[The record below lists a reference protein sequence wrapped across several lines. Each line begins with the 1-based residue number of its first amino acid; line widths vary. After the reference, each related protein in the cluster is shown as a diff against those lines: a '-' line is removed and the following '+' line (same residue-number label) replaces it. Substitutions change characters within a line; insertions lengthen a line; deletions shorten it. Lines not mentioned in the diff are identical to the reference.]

1 MSKKNYR
8 IDFAANTVTVTKKFL
23 EEAESNITST
33 AFRDMKALR
42 AMGLTIVVK
51 EAKRAKSKHI
61 SYGQMVHYISCVEN
75 SEFYM
80 ARFAAVKNEAASKN
94 EQYNR
99 VLKWFNKTFP
109 HFYDMPEFTSDN
121 KIRVTT
127 ADSLHNGS
135 DSRSSRNEQA
145 DSFSILYIRHV

>member
-51 EAKRAKSKHI
+51 EMKRAKSKHI
-61 SYGQMVHYISCVEN
+61 SYEQMVHYISCVEN

-94 EQYNR
+94 EQYSR
-99 VLKWFNKTFP
+99 VLKWFKETFP

-127 ADSLHNGS
+127 ADYPVEEANV
-135 DSRSSRNEQA
+135 A
-145 DSFSILYIRHV
+145 

>member
-51 EAKRAKSKHI
+51 EAKRAKSKLI
-61 SYGQMVHYISCVEN
+61 SYEQMVHYISCVEN

-80 ARFAAVKNEAASKN
+80 ARFAAAKNEAASKN
-94 EQYNR
+94 EQYSR
-99 VLKWFNKTFP
+99 VLKWFKETFP

-127 ADSLHNGS
+127 ADYPAEEANV
-135 DSRSSRNEQA
+135 A
-145 DSFSILYIRHV
+145 

>member
-23 EEAESNITST
+23 DEAESNITST
-33 AFRDMKALR
+33 EFKDMKMLR
-42 AMGLTIVVK
+42 AMGLTVVVK
-51 EAKRAKSKHI
+51 ETKRSKSKHI
-61 SYGQMVHYISCVEN
+61 SYDQMLHYISCVEN

-80 ARFAAVKNEAASKN
+80 ASFAAVKNEAASKN
-94 EQYNR
+94 EQYSR
-99 VLKWFNKTFP
+99 VLKWFKETFP

-127 ADSLHNGS
+127 ADYLAEETNV
-135 DSRSSRNEQA
+135 A
-145 DSFSILYIRHV
+145 

>member
-80 ARFAAVKNEAASKN
+80 ARFAAVKNEAASKKN

-121 KIRVTT
+121 KIRVTS
-127 ADSLHNGS
+127 ADYPAEE
-135 DSRSSRNEQA
+135 DSA
-145 DSFSILYIRHV
+145 A

>member
-1 MSKKNYR
+1 MSKRNYR
-8 IDFAANTVTVTKKFL
+8 IDFATNTVTVTKKFL
-23 EEAESNITST
+23 EEAESNITSI

-61 SYGQMVHYISCVEN
+61 SYEQMVHYISCVEN

-80 ARFAAVKNEAASKN
+80 ARFAAVKNEAASKKN

-121 KIRVTT
+121 KIRVTS
-127 ADSLHNGS
+127 ADYPAEE
-135 DSRSSRNEQA
+135 DSA
-145 DSFSILYIRHV
+145 A

>member
-23 EEAESNITST
+23 EEAESNITSI

-61 SYGQMVHYISCVEN
+61 SYEQMVHYISCVEN

-94 EQYNR
+94 EQHSR
-99 VLKWFNKTFP
+99 VLKWFKETFP

-121 KIRVTT
+121 KIRVTS
-127 ADSLHNGS
+127 ADYPAEE
-135 DSRSSRNEQA
+135 DSA
-145 DSFSILYIRHV
+145 A

>member
-61 SYGQMVHYISCVEN
+61 SYEQMVQYISCVEN

-80 ARFAAVKNEAASKN
+80 ARFAAAKNEAASKN
-94 EQYNR
+94 EQYSR
-99 VLKWFNKTFP
+99 VLKWFKETFP

-127 ADSLHNGS
+127 ADYPAEEE
-135 DSRSSRNEQA
+135 RA
-145 DSFSILYIRHV
+145 A

>member
-23 EEAESNITST
+23 DEAESNIAST
-33 AFRDMKALR
+33 EFKDMKMLR
-42 AMGLTIVVK
+42 AMGLTVVVK
-51 EAKRAKSKHI
+51 ETKRSKSKHI
-61 SYGQMVHYISCVEN
+61 SYDQMLHYISCVEN

-94 EQYNR
+94 EQYSR
-99 VLKWFNKTFP
+99 VLKWFKETFP

-127 ADSLHNGS
+127 ADYLDEETNV
-135 DSRSSRNEQA
+135 A
-145 DSFSILYIRHV
+145 

>member
-1 MSKKNYR
+1 MKMSKKNYR

-61 SYGQMVHYISCVEN
+61 SYEQMVHYISCVEN

-80 ARFAAVKNEAASKN
+80 ARFAAAKNEAASKN
-94 EQYNR
+94 EQYSR
-99 VLKWFNKTFP
+99 VLKWFKETFP

-127 ADSLHNGS
+127 ADYPAEEANV
-135 DSRSSRNEQA
+135 A
-145 DSFSILYIRHV
+145 

>member
-1 MSKKNYR
+1 MSKKSYR

-33 AFRDMKALR
+33 AFKDMKAFR

-51 EAKRAKSKHI
+51 ETKRAKNKHI
-61 SYGQMVHYISCVEN
+61 SYDQMVHYISCVEH

-94 EQYNR
+94 EQYSR
-99 VLKWFNKTFP
+99 VLKWFKETFP
-109 HFYDMPEFTSDN
+109 HFFDMPEFTADN

-127 ADSLHNGS
+127 ADYPAEEES
-135 DSRSSRNEQA
+135 A
-145 DSFSILYIRHV
+145 A

>member
-8 IDFAANTVTVTKKFL
+8 IDFAANTVTVTKKCL

-51 EAKRAKSKHI
+51 EAKRAKSKHV
-61 SYGQMVHYISCVEN
+61 SYDQMLHYISCVEN

-94 EQYNR
+94 EQYSR
-99 VLKWFNKTFP
+99 VLKWFKETFP

-127 ADSLHNGS
+127 ADYPAEEANV
-135 DSRSSRNEQA
+135 A
-145 DSFSILYIRHV
+145 

>member
-42 AMGLTIVVK
+42 AMGLTVVVK
-51 EAKRAKSKHI
+51 EMKHTKSKHI
-61 SYGQMVHYISCVEN
+61 SYKQMVHYISCVEN

-80 ARFAAVKNEAASKN
+80 ARYAAVKNEAASKKN

-99 VLKWFNKTFP
+99 VLKWFIKTFP

-121 KIRVTT
+121 KIRVTS
-127 ADSLHNGS
+127 ADYPAEE
-135 DSRSSRNEQA
+135 DSA
-145 DSFSILYIRHV
+145 A

>member
-23 EEAESNITST
+23 DEAESNITST
-33 AFRDMKALR
+33 EFKDMKMLR
-42 AMGLTIVVK
+42 AMGLTVVVK
-51 EAKRAKSKHI
+51 ETKRSKSKHI
-61 SYGQMVHYISCVEN
+61 SYDQMLHYISCVEN
-75 SEFYM
+75 SEYYM

-94 EQYNR
+94 EQYSR
-99 VLKWFNKTFP
+99 VLKWFKETFP

-127 ADSLHNGS
+127 ADYLAEETNV
-135 DSRSSRNEQA
+135 A
-145 DSFSILYIRHV
+145 

>member
-33 AFRDMKALR
+33 AFKDMKALR

-51 EAKRAKSKHI
+51 ETKRAKSKHI
-61 SYGQMVHYISCVEN
+61 NYDQMVHYISCVEN

-94 EQYNR
+94 EQYSR
-99 VLKWFNKTFP
+99 VLKWFKETFP
-109 HFYDMPEFTSDN
+109 HFYDMEN
-121 KIRVTT
+121 V
-127 ADSLHNGS
+127 LV
-135 DSRSSRNEQA
+135 
-145 DSFSILYIRHV
+145 L

>member
-23 EEAESNITST
+23 EEAESNITSI

-51 EAKRAKSKHI
+51 EIKRAKSKHI
-61 SYGQMVHYISCVEN
+61 SYEQMVHYISCVEN

-80 ARFAAVKNEAASKN
+80 ARFAAMKNEAASKN
-94 EQYNR
+94 EQYSR
-99 VLKWFNKTFP
+99 VLKWFKKTFP
-109 HFYDMPEFTSDN
+109 HFNDMPEFTSDN

-127 ADSLHNGS
+127 ADYPAEEANV
-135 DSRSSRNEQA
+135 A
-145 DSFSILYIRHV
+145 

>member
-23 EEAESNITST
+23 DEAESNITST
-33 AFRDMKALR
+33 EFKDMKMLR
-42 AMGLTIVVK
+42 AMGLTVVVK
-51 EAKRAKSKHI
+51 ETKRSKSKHI
-61 SYGQMVHYISCVEN
+61 SYDQMLHYISCVEN

-94 EQYNR
+94 EQYSR
-99 VLKWFNKTFP
+99 VLKWFKETFP

-127 ADSLHNGS
+127 ADYLAEETNV
-135 DSRSSRNEQA
+135 A
-145 DSFSILYIRHV
+145 

>member
-51 EAKRAKSKHI
+51 EMKRAKSKHI
-61 SYGQMVHYISCVEN
+61 SYEQMVHYISCVEN

-94 EQYNR
+94 EQYSR
-99 VLKWFNKTFP
+99 VLKWFKKTFP
-109 HFYDMPEFTSDN
+109 HFNDMPEFTSDN

-127 ADSLHNGS
+127 ADYPVEEANV
-135 DSRSSRNEQA
+135 A
-145 DSFSILYIRHV
+145 

>member
-51 EAKRAKSKHI
+51 EAKRAKSKHV
-61 SYGQMVHYISCVEN
+61 SYDQMLHYISCVEN

-94 EQYNR
+94 EQYSR
-99 VLKWFNKTFP
+99 VLKWFKETFP

-127 ADSLHNGS
+127 ADYPAEEANI
-135 DSRSSRNEQA
+135 A
-145 DSFSILYIRHV
+145 

>member
-51 EAKRAKSKHI
+51 ETKHAKSKHI
-61 SYGQMVHYISCVEN
+61 SYEQMVHYISCVEN

-80 ARFAAVKNEAASKN
+80 ARFAAVKNEAASKKN

-121 KIRVTT
+121 KIRVTS
-127 ADSLHNGS
+127 ADYPAEE
-135 DSRSSRNEQA
+135 DSA
-145 DSFSILYIRHV
+145 A

>member
-23 EEAESNITST
+23 DEAESNITST
-33 AFRDMKALR
+33 EFKDMKMLR
-42 AMGLTIVVK
+42 AMGLTVVVK
-51 EAKRAKSKHI
+51 ETKRSKSKHI
-61 SYGQMVHYISCVEN
+61 SYDQMLHYISCVEN

-94 EQYNR
+94 EQYSR
-99 VLKWFNKTFP
+99 VLKWFKETFP

-127 ADSLHNGS
+127 AYYLAEETNV
-135 DSRSSRNEQA
+135 A
-145 DSFSILYIRHV
+145 

>member
-51 EAKRAKSKHI
+51 EEYS
-61 SYGQMVHYISCVEN
+61 
-75 SEFYM
+75 
-80 ARFAAVKNEAASKN
+80 
-94 EQYNR
+94 R
-99 VLKWFNKTFP
+99 VLKWFKKTFP
-109 HFYDMPEFTSDN
+109 HFNDMPEFTSDN
-121 KIRVTT
+121 KIRVTS
-127 ADSLHNGS
+127 ADYPAEE
-135 DSRSSRNEQA
+135 DSA
-145 DSFSILYIRHV
+145 A

>member
-8 IDFAANTVTVTKKFL
+8 IDFTANTVTVTKKFL

-33 AFRDMKALR
+33 AFKDMKALR

-61 SYGQMVHYISCVEN
+61 SYEQMVHYISCVEN

-94 EQYNR
+94 EQYSR
-99 VLKWFNKTFP
+99 VLKWFKETFP

-127 ADSLHNGS
+127 ADYPAEE
-135 DSRSSRNEQA
+135 DSA
-145 DSFSILYIRHV
+145 A

>member
-1 MSKKNYR
+1 MSKKSYR

-61 SYGQMVHYISCVEN
+61 SYEQMVHYISCVAN
-75 SEFYM
+75 SEFYQKLSTPLWRAWSM
-80 ARFAAVKNEAASKN
+80 
-94 EQYNR
+94 
-99 VLKWFNKTFP
+99 
-109 HFYDMPEFTSDN
+109 
-121 KIRVTT
+121 
-127 ADSLHNGS
+127 
-135 DSRSSRNEQA
+135 
-145 DSFSILYIRHV
+145 

>member
-94 EQYNR
+94 EQYSR
-99 VLKWFNKTFP
+99 VLKWFKKTFP
-109 HFYDMPEFTSDN
+109 HFNDLPEFTSDN
-121 KIRVTT
+121 KIRVTS
-127 ADSLHNGS
+127 ADYPAEE
-135 DSRSSRNEQA
+135 DSA
-145 DSFSILYIRHV
+145 A

>member
-61 SYGQMVHYISCVEN
+61 SYEQMVHYISCVEN

-94 EQYNR
+94 EQYSR
-99 VLKWFNKTFP
+99 VLKWFKETFP

-127 ADSLHNGS
+127 ADYPAEEE
-135 DSRSSRNEQA
+135 RA
-145 DSFSILYIRHV
+145 A

>member
-61 SYGQMVHYISCVEN
+61 SYEQMVHYISCVEN

-94 EQYNR
+94 EQYSR
-99 VLKWFNKTFP
+99 VFKWFKETFP

-127 ADSLHNGS
+127 ADYPAEEANI
-135 DSRSSRNEQA
+135 A
-145 DSFSILYIRHV
+145 

>member
-94 EQYNR
+94 EQYSR
-99 VLKWFNKTFP
+99 VLKWFKKTFP
-109 HFYDMPEFTSDN
+109 HFNDIPEFTSDN

-127 ADSLHNGS
+127 ADYPAEEANV
-135 DSRSSRNEQA
+135 A
-145 DSFSILYIRHV
+145 

>member
-61 SYGQMVHYISCVEN
+61 SYEQMVHYISCVEN

-80 ARFAAVKNEAASKN
+80 ARFAAAKNEAASKN
-94 EQYNR
+94 EQYSR
-99 VLKWFNKTFP
+99 VLKWFKETFP

-127 ADSLHNGS
+127 ADYPAEEE
-135 DSRSSRNEQA
+135 RA
-145 DSFSILYIRHV
+145 A